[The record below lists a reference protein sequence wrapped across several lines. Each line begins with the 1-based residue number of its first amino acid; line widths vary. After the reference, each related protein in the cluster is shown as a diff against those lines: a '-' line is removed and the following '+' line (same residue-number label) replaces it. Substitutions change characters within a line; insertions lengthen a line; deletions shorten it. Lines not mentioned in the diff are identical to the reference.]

1 MSPTVNAGR
10 PTLVPTRCRGSEV
23 NYKIVAK
30 CARLDS
36 DQGNPVRDVN
46 VKCHVENIFVIVP
59 NLEDFRIDRVHPY
72 KVSRNFPAAHRF
84 STDRPAVSTAGKY
97 TIAHNVV

>member
-1 MSPTVNAGR
+1 MA
-10 PTLVPTRCRGSEV
+10 GSEV

-36 DQGNPVRDVN
+36 EQGNAVRDVN

-59 NLEDFRIDRVHPY
+59 NLEDFRIDRVT
-72 KVSRNFPAAHRF
+72 NL
-84 STDRPAVSTAGKY
+84 AVLKW
-97 TIAHNVV
+97 